1 LGSTI
6 FVLTGIRFGAEPVR
20 IAANVI
26 TGLGFLGAGVVLQH
40 QGAVR
45 GMTTSALIWVNGS
58 LGVAIGLGQY
68 QLALL
73 GLFFAL
79 IALRLLGLFERFIK
93 TKCHIV
99 QYVVTTIGGEQATSV
114 VEEALRLSHYQDGPL
129 SFSRENDKLTLKFGF
144 CNQPKRHRDFVDKLR
159 ELPEVLSVESKS

>member
-1 LGSTI
+1 MGSTI